1 MSLLA
6 NTAPLLDGEKLTVNR
21 VVRLT
26 KSQEKRL
33 VAAAKKSG
41 VRVSAYMRAVLDHST
56 REGWEIERTV
66 SVSERVVGVKRDSHE
81 Q

>member
-1 MSLLA
+1 MSLIA
-6 NTAPLLDGEKLTVNR
+6 NTTPLLDGEKLTVNR

-41 VRVSAYMRAVLDHST
+41 VRVSAYMRAVLDHAARS
-56 REGWEIERTV
+56 GWEIERTV
-66 SVSERVVGVKRDSHE
+66 SVSERVVTSKGGSSGR
-81 Q
+81 